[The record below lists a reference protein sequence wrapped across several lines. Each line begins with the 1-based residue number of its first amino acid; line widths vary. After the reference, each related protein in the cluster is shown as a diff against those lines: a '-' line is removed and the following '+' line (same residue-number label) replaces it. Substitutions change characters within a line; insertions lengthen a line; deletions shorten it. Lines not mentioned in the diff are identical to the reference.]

1 MSQKNMYI
9 NMKQKTKVS
18 EIYLY
23 FCETK
28 NNNKCLRS
36 TCSAG
41 SAFTQYS
48 NGSTVNQVGIYLNA
62 FEIINNDAVI
72 MMKQL
77 KE

>member
-1 MSQKNMYI
+1 MKQQQISQKNIY
-9 NMKQKTKVS
+9 NFVKQ
-18 EIYLY
+18 
-23 FCETK
+23 K